1 MRLGIDPTID
11 CAFKKMFG
19 SEAAKPLLL
28 DLLRAVLGDWMGI
41 PILELRLLNPF
52 NDKETPSDKLS
63 ILDIKAEDQVGRVYN
78 VEMQREVLA
87 VYAHRALYYWS
98 RDHGQ
103 ALQEGE
109 GYETLR
115 ASAGVHILGRPLFP
129 QVPDYHLSFSLRCD
143 QHHELRLTSS
153 LTIHTIELSKF
164 AKGAEELEEPLEKWC
179 YFLRH
184 AEDLEPE
191 ALPEPLQTPVM
202 EQAVEVLRA
211 MMRNSLERELYEA
224 QLKARRDHDAFILEA
239 ETRVQKSFEKGI
251 EKGLAQGERNTLETI
266 LDLKF
271 GEAGLKLMEPIRAI
285 ENLAKLQELRQ
296 ALKAARTL
304 DEFRARLG

>member
-1 MRLGIDPTID
+1 MRLGIDPTVD
-11 CAFKKMFG
+11 YAFKKLFG

-28 DLLRAVLGDWMGI
+28 DLLRAVLGDWMGV

-98 RDHGQ
+98 RGHSRE
-103 ALQEGE
+103 LEEGE

-115 ASAGVHILGRPLFP
+115 PNAGIHILNQPLFP

-143 QHHELRLTSS
+143 QHHELRLTSD

-164 AKGAEELEEPLEKWC
+164 AKDAEELEEPLEKWC

-184 AEDLEPE
+184 AEDLETESMP
-191 ALPEPLQTPVM
+191 ATLRTPAM

-224 QLKARRDHDAFILEA
+224 QLKARRDRDAFA
-239 ETRVQKSFEKGI
+239 
-251 EKGLAQGERNTLETI
+251 LETEARI
-266 LDLKF
+266 QKGRSEGLTEGLTKGEWTALELGLDLKF

-285 ENLAKLQELRQ
+285 EDLAKLQELRR
-296 ALKAARTL
+296 ALKSVQTL
-304 DEFRARLG
+304 DEFRARL